1 MKRSVTR
8 SSQFPRR
15 VQYTVHCRE
24 SATFSLHCSL
34 PGKRHIHVIIHLPE
48 RVALPTLLWFA
59 ARVLSRGITSLHA
72 AVTARSLIG
81 LRFALLLKR
90 LIRSTLQDGQ
100 MALKRTRTECS
111 EPTWLAKSVK
121 PAIKQPRTHL
131 ATFGKRPWHTELSR
145 GFHLS
150 QEKVGGKV

>member
-1 MKRSVTR
+1 MKRSMTR

-24 SATFSLHCSL
+24 SATFTLHCSL

-48 RVALPTLLWFA
+48 RVALRLCSGLRLGFRGEELRPCV
-59 ARVLSRGITSLHA
+59 RLSQP
-72 AVTARSLIG
+72 RSLIG
-81 LRFALLLKR
+81 LRFALLLKM
-90 LIRSTLQDGQ
+90 LIRCKLQDGQ
-100 MALKRTRTECS
+100 MALKRTRTESS

-121 PAIKQPRTHL
+121 RAIKQPRTHL